1 MDKDK
6 KEFLEFL
13 KQLVLEIGGEED
25 WNLLDELSEIGA
37 DFVIRIQKQELL
49 PEDRV
54 KRWNEIIEKL
64 YPDKKR
70 EPFGSLF
77 LL

>member
-13 KQLVLEIGGEED
+13 KQIVLEIGGEED
-25 WNLLDELSEIGA
+25 WNLLDELSDLA
-37 DFVIRIQKQELL
+37 VDFDKRLKKQELF
-49 PEDRV
+49 PEDKV

-64 YPDKKR
+64 YSDKK
-70 EPFGSLF
+70 
-77 LL
+77 

>member
-13 KQLVLEIGGEED
+13 KQLVLEVGGEED
-25 WNLLDELSEIGA
+25 LNLLDELSDIGA
-37 DFVIRIQKQELL
+37 DFIVRIQKQELL
-49 PEDRV
+49 PEDKV

-64 YPDKKR
+64 YSDKK
-70 EPFGSLF
+70 
-77 LL
+77 

>member
-25 WNLLDELSEIGA
+25 WNLLDELSDIGA

-49 PEDRV
+49 PEDKV

-64 YPDKKR
+64 YPDKK
-70 EPFGSLF
+70 
-77 LL
+77 

>member
-25 WNLLDELSEIGA
+25 LNLLDELSDIGA

-49 PEDRV
+49 PEDKV

-64 YPDKKR
+64 YPDKK
-70 EPFGSLF
+70 
-77 LL
+77 

>member
-25 WNLLDELSEIGA
+25 WNLLDELSDIGA

-49 PEDRV
+49 PEDKV

-64 YPDKKR
+64 YPGKK
-70 EPFGSLF
+70 
-77 LL
+77 